1 MNPSPLTLEAA
12 EQAMHWQLELQ
23 AADVTEQTRAQWLA
37 WRQQDPLNE
46 QAWQHSQRQSH
57 HQLDQTKT

>member
-1 MNPSPLTLEAA
+1 MNPLPLTLEAA

-37 WRQQDPLNE
+37 WRQQDPLN
-46 QAWQHSQRQSH
+46 
-57 HQLDQTKT
+57 